1 MADAL
6 RRWRSEQQR
15 VREEAVA
22 IVERER
28 EQHIGEG
35 AGIGLFGLGDE
46 AERFAEV
53 DELRVEQTNDVE
65 DFENAV
71 VGHLLQLRVEDAG
84 QQQGSRLDRR
94 NVEPVRV

>member
-35 AGIGLFGLGDE
+35 AGISLFGLGDE

-71 VGHLLQLRVEDAG
+71 VGHLLQLRVEDAS

>member
-1 MADAL
+1 M
-6 RRWRSEQQR
+6 
-15 VREEAVA
+15 REEAVA

-35 AGIGLFGLGDE
+35 TGIGLFGLGDE

-53 DELRVEQTNDVE
+53 DELRVEQTHDVE

-71 VGHLLQLRVEDAG
+71 VGHLLQLRVEDAS

-94 NVEPVRV
+94 NGEPVRV